1 MQKPTV
7 SQMPRSHAGRPVVL
21 PEEQRRA
28 LLLDAASRVFLAHGY
43 GAATMSAIAVE
54 ARMSKRTVYQ
64 VFPSKLALFDALLED
79 RIFQLPIPPDL
90 GGADQAERLTRV
102 VLAIADILLR
112 PERTGLI
119 RLVINDGQASP
130 ELATAFERLKMG
142 SKLNA
147 LEVWVGA
154 EIAAGG
160 LPPGDA
166 RELARMLFGITVC
179 EPLLSALI
187 RAPHSAEEPTIEHRV
202 RTAVGIFL
210 RGLGGCD
217 TEAAC

>member
-1 MQKPTV
+1 
-7 SQMPRSHAGRPVVL
+7 VVL

>member
-1 MQKPTV
+1 M
-7 SQMPRSHAGRPVVL
+7 VL
-21 PEEQRRA
+21 PEAQRRA

-43 GAATMSAIAVE
+43 AAATMSAIAVE

-64 VFPSKLALFDALLED
+64 VYPSKLALFDALLED

-90 GGADQAERLTRV
+90 GGADQTERLTRL

-112 PERTGLI
+112 PDRTGLI
-119 RLVINDGQASP
+119 RLIINDGQASP

-147 LEVWVGA
+147 LEVWVGE

-166 RELARMLFGITVC
+166 RELARMLFGITIC

-187 RAPHSAEEPTIEHRV
+187 RAPHNAEEPAIEDRV

-210 RGLGGCD
+210 RGLGG
-217 TEAAC
+217 